1 MSVTL
6 LCNMCCR
13 NYAYSVISSDVHDFH
28 TLLQFS
34 RQLLE
39 QMSSGIALC
48 CDEFT
53 SATLDQDELCFD
65 MVLCYF
71 VLDQIVA
78 VGYAI
83 MTTRSPDLSWQM
95 RAVRVLPMF
104 LVPALAALIYSTITR
119 LTKMLDNRDQH
130 TLEKLRTERQAK
142 IDELK
147 ERTNYY
153 TTQQLIQVHLLHY
166 FVLYFVVHTNYIQP
180 SPTFLGI

>member
-1 MSVTL
+1 MIIRAACL
-6 LCNMCCR
+6 LHCSAICV
-13 NYAYSVISSDVHDFH
+13 AATTPSVISSDVHDFH

-71 VLDQIVA
+71 VLDQVVA

-119 LTKMLDNRDQH
+119 LTKMRKC
-130 TLEKLRTERQAK
+130 TL
-142 IDELK
+142 I
-147 ERTNYY
+147 
-153 TTQQLIQVHLLHY
+153 
-166 FVLYFVVHTNYIQP
+166 FLYMLWCGTHVCT
-180 SPTFLGI
+180 S